1 MPDQRDMGGEGGLVP
16 PALLARLEERIRED
30 LHESP
35 PTRDSQLLRREVAQL
50 LPKAGA
56 VGLYEY
62 LGISVGATTGEVTQA
77 FIELGRRIHPSLHG
91 WLDLPE
97 AVLRLLF
104 EHAAHAYLVLS
115 DPLRRKEYDR
125 EHSAPPEPELRS
137 EQELAE
143 VRREMAR
150 RAFRRAQSLMKSEQ
164 YHYVVELLREPVHW
178 DPRPES
184 LALLAEAQ
192 AKNPKWRVAALENL
206 QHAVRLA
213 PDDPA
218 YRLKLGR
225 LLEDME
231 RTSDAIAEYR
241 AVLEKVPNQPDATAG
256 LERLGAQP
264 AAKQRKGWLR

>member
-1 MPDQRDMGGEGGLVP
+1 MGGEGGLVP

-30 LHESP
+30 LDESP
-35 PTRDSQLLRREVAQL
+35 PTRDSQHLRREIAAL

-62 LGISVGATTGEVTQA
+62 LGISVGATTGEVTHA
-77 FIELGRRIHPSLHG
+77 FIELGRRIHPSLHV
-91 WLDLPE
+91 WVDLPE

-125 EHSAPPEPELRS
+125 EHATPPQPELRS
-137 EQELAE
+137 EEELAE
-143 VRREMAR
+143 VRRELAR
-150 RAFRRAQSLMKSEQ
+150 RAFKRAQSLMRSEQ

-192 AKNPKWRVAALENL
+192 AKNPKWREAALENV

-213 PDDPA
+213 PNDAA
-218 YRLKLGR
+218 YRLKLAR
-225 LLEDME
+225 LLEEME
-231 RTSDAIAEYR
+231 RMPAAIEEYR
-241 AVLEKVPNQPDATAG
+241 AVLEKVPGQPDATAA
-256 LERLGAQP
+256 LERLGAQS
-264 AAKQRKGWLR
+264 AKERKGWMR